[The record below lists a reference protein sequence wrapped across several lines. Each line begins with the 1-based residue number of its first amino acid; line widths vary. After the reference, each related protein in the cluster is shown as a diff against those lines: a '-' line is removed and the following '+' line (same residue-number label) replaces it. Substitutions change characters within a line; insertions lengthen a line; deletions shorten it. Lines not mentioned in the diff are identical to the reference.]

1 MPANCWGA
9 IIGAKVVKYRTAV
22 LLGIV
27 CQLVGVLIF
36 GPRVAVVYNGFLKDW
51 TVLEPFPGLTL
62 YALMWAQIT
71 PVMIQLLAIWQQ
83 ILLPIFIGFVA
94 SLTGATFVFP
104 GMRFL
109 DGGKWLSEPPFL
121 TGLGPAFLVWLIAPL
136 MTLTLVTLAFLLLR
150 TCLLRGEDP
159 FHKVLWAMP
168 GIACGTAIIWGLQV
182 FFALGSAQGLNFVTW
197 APQGTVILL
206 AFIGSAACLLT
217 CLAVPRMQ
225 RLMKTRGPSAMPLKR
240 MNLLG
245 LDETTVHELAMDERG
260 VDMKGWVHRLQAWLF
275 EGDIFASVASDDVLL
290 RIHSTAEEFEGA
302 AEECFVPLQVSRV
315 LACCSLV
322 AVQVPSRYSP
332 TASCHS
338 PTALLLQS
346 SCPLYTFFVRLPCI
360 VGSQS
365 PVG

>member
-1 MPANCWGA
+1 
-9 IIGAKVVKYRTAV
+9 
-22 LLGIV
+22 
-27 CQLVGVLIF
+27 
-36 GPRVAVVYNGFLKDW
+36 
-51 TVLEPFPGLTL
+51 
-62 YALMWAQIT
+62 
-71 PVMIQLLAIWQQ
+71 
-83 ILLPIFIGFVA
+83 
-94 SLTGATFVFP
+94 
-104 GMRFL
+104 
-109 DGGKWLSEPPFL
+109 
-121 TGLGPAFLVWLIAPL
+121 
-136 MTLTLVTLAFLLLR
+136 
-150 TCLLRGEDP
+150 
-159 FHKVLWAMP
+159 
-168 GIACGTAIIWGLQV
+168 
-182 FFALGSAQGLNFVTW
+182 
-197 APQGTVILL
+197 
-206 AFIGSAACLLT
+206 
-217 CLAVPRMQ
+217 
-225 RLMKTRGPSAMPLKR
+225 
-240 MNLLG
+240 
-245 LDETTVHELAMDERG
+245 MDERG